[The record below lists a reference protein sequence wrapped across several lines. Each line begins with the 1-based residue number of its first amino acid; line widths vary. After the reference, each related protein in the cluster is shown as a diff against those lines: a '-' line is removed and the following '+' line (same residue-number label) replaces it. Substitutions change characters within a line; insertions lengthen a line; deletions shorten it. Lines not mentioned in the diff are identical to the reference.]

1 MTDTI
6 VLASNNAGKLKEF
19 NALFAERNI
28 RILPQSQFVQE
39 ECAEPYQTFVENALA
54 KARFGRRTG
63 RVVGAVCRR
72 SSEIGC
78 GQ

>member
-28 RILPQSQFVQE
+28 RILPQSQFVRE
-39 ECAEPYQTFVENALA
+39 EC
-54 KARFGRRTG
+54 
-63 RVVGAVCRR
+63 
-72 SSEIGC
+72 EIGRASC
-78 GQ
+78 RERVYVLV